1 MDVIYKVYFFLD
13 MKNVLSK
20 NEEIRS
26 LNISIFDK
34 DIFSGEKC
42 VFISVKIYSIN
53 FWFFS
58 LYILIIL
65 GLLLVSFLFGDIII
79 KGKHFSN
86 VWVPSF
92 SNIS

>member
-86 VWVPSF
+86 VWVPSL